1 MSFAAPRDSVLR
13 LDAEGRAPESKITP
27 IIQSIFCSY
36 QSDMNN
42 LLSFL
47 RSIASWHTLL
57 LFRNESLPHEGG
69 IGLRQYLM

>member
-1 MSFAAPRDSVLR
+1 
-13 LDAEGRAPESKITP
+13 
-27 IIQSIFCSY
+27 
-36 QSDMNN
+36 MNN